1 MRHAR
6 QELFPR
12 ESNPSRSLRD
22 VLPSAEKQ
30 KLTHILQVR
39 KDFLIKSYTNS
50 RMPQP
55 PFTDDIP
62 LNSCL
67 PTTAEGEL
75 PGRGGEAVKTLK
87 KLGYGC
93 VA

>member
-1 MRHAR
+1 M
-6 QELFPR
+6 
-12 ESNPSRSLRD
+12 
-22 VLPSAEKQ
+22 
-30 KLTHILQVR
+30 
-39 KDFLIKSYTNS
+39 KSYTNS

-87 KLGYGC
+87 KFGYGC